1 MNFPSNSSRKA
12 LWNPHPK
19 HSNPKSV
26 LLKQGIMYCSKSN
39 GFIFYNFTKK
49 YETVE
54 IINHCYFKV
63 YYFWNLNT
71 KDMKKFIIPIMIV
84 AILVALY
91 EQVNAE
97 KNVYMMAIAI
107 AVFMFGMMRLSA
119 KTPSKNQNKEED
131 HVQ

>member
-1 MNFPSNSSRKA
+1 
-12 LWNPHPK
+12 
-19 HSNPKSV
+19 
-26 LLKQGIMYCSKSN
+26 
-39 GFIFYNFTKK
+39 
-49 YETVE
+49 
-54 IINHCYFKV
+54 
-63 YYFWNLNT
+63 
-71 KDMKKFIIPIMIV
+71 MKKFIIPIMIV